1 MDEVVNLLET
11 YGYVLIIVSLF
22 FGIVGI
28 PAPEESLIFLVGLF
42 VGYHRLSLGLSI
54 ISTLGGV
61 YAGLLAA
68 YAIGRWLGYPFM
80 KRFGKFIG
88 LTERN
93 LEVVS
98 KGFNRNAFRTVVISI
113 FLPGVRQLSPYVAGV
128 SRVPFKMYSIYAL
141 VATLVWVIPFL
152 IAGRILG
159 SVFHVGPE
167 AAPYMGIG
175 ISVVFIIYLLWKNRK
190 KLRLKSRV

>member
-1 MDEVVNLLET
+1 MDEVVQLLET

-42 VGYHRLSLGLSI
+42 VGYHRLSLGW
-54 ISTLGGV
+54 STVSTFVGV
-61 YAGLLAA
+61 YAGLLVA

-93 LEVVS
+93 LETVS
-98 KGFNRNAFRTVVISI
+98 KGYNRNALRTVIVGI
-113 FLPGVRQLSPYVAGV
+113 FIPGVRQLSPYVAGV
-128 SRVPFKMYSIYAL
+128 SRVPFKNYLLYAFL
-141 VATLVWVIPFL
+141 ATLVWAIPFL
-152 IAGRILG
+152 LAGRILG

-167 AAPYMGIG
+167 VAPYIGIG
-175 ISVVFIIYLLWKNRK
+175 IAIVFIGYFLWKKRK
-190 KLRLKSRV
+190 GLCFKSKV